1 MSRASVNAAVGMSG
15 IFELSDTVNSCLA
28 SEVFTLV
35 EYVRLQC
42 LAVLVVVLCF
52 FSTFGEVSVTNILFC

>member
-1 MSRASVNAAVGMSG
+1 MPG

-28 SEVFTLV
+28 SEVFTLA

-42 LAVLVVVLCF
+42 LAVLVMLWV
-52 FSTFGEVSVTNILFC
+52 FSTFGEVTVTNTLFC

>member
-1 MSRASVNAAVGMSG
+1 MPG

-28 SEVFTLV
+28 SEVFTLA

-42 LAVLVVVLCF
+42 LAVLVMLWV
-52 FSTFGEVSVTNILFC
+52 FSTFGEVSVTNTFLLGFIELVY